1 VINFRFHI
9 ASLVAVFLA
18 LALGIVIGSTVID
31 RAIVDRLNN
40 RLDDIQADA
49 RETRRQNG
57 ELEAER
63 DRQQAYLD
71 SLKAYAVANR
81 LDGVPVVPLALRG
94 VDETPVT
101 DAVELARE
109 SGAIVP
115 GVLWLEPKL
124 ALADAATVEELAT
137 ILGDP
142 TLTRREARATLW
154 QALAERL
161 RAGGT
166 ASSGDGDLLTALADA
181 GFVQFQTV
189 GDTPDDFSLES
200 YPGLGSRVLLVDG
213 TGAELAVDG
222 TVVPLARTLAADAVP
237 VVAGEVYLEED
248 GGPDRATG
256 VAPIRDDD
264 ELASSVSTV
273 DDLDQLQ
280 GRIAAVLA
288 LADLT
293 RGTVGHYGEGSGAT
307 APLPASLTATG
318 S

>member
-1 VINFRFHI
+1 MINFRFHI

-57 ELEAER
+57 ELEAEA

-71 SLKAYAVANR
+71 SLQSYAVANR

-101 DAVELARE
+101 DTVELARE
-109 SGAIVP
+109 AGASVP

-124 ALADAATVEELAT
+124 ALADPATVEELGT

-154 QALAERL
+154 RALAERL
-161 RAGGT
+161 RAGS
-166 ASSGDGDLLTALADA
+166 AVSGDGDLLTALSDA

-213 TGAELAVDG
+213 TGAQLAVDG
-222 TVVPLARTLAADAVP
+222 TVVPLARALAADLVAVA
-237 VVAGEVYLEED
+237 VGEVYREED

-264 ELASSVSTV
+264 DLASSVSTV

-280 GRIAAVLA
+280 GRIATVLA

-293 RGTVGHYGEGSGAT
+293 RGTVGHYGEGSGAS
-307 APLPASLTATG
+307 APLPASLSATG